1 MVALVV
7 KFQFM
12 KQSDLPRWGV
22 PHSNSSSLE
31 ILLVT
36 FVGWF
41 FIKWP
46 PSNVKWVQR
55 WDKKRSRIE
64 GLINSPNGTGISD
77 IDSYRGGCGYPFLGA
92 QRCEPSSPRV
102 DDMVDFGLGS
112 SEIPMDESTHGSHR
126 SDDFPIIFYI
136 GRPPF
141 VGVTW
146 SKSHP
151 KNHGINQSKIKAW
164 FPPVKFNGWF
174 TWKNQ
179 PLKTWSFQPFISNPP
194 PVQNVVPERKKTE
207 SQMQLEAQPY
217 SLMRRSQLNSTRW
230 WGFSPTHLKNMFVK
244 LELDSATKI

>member
-1 MVALVV
+1 MNRQ
-7 KFQFM
+7 KFA
-12 KQSDLPRWGV
+12 
-22 PHSNSSSLE
+22 
-31 ILLVT
+31 T
-36 FVGWF
+36 
-41 FIKWP
+41 WP
-46 PSNVKWVQR
+46 
-55 WDKKRSRIE
+55 
-64 GLINSPNGTGISD
+64 
-77 IDSYRGGCGYPFLGA
+77 
-92 QRCEPSSPRV
+92 
-102 DDMVDFGLGS
+102 
-112 SEIPMDESTHGSHR
+112 
-126 SDDFPIIFYI
+126 DDFPIIFYI

-146 SKSHP
+146 SKSHQ

-194 PVQNVVPERKKTE
+194 PGPECCSRKKKTE

-244 LELDSATKI
+244 LEHRFSYQDLKVTHTKQTDRKASEWNLKNTLDTWNPNHLLF